1 MHSRERKS
9 LREVSVRILYCVIK
23 RNDPCGSDV
32 QKLQRKVEGDLKLT
46 QEAVCDLERVKED
59 MVATQQRKD
68 KEASCVSAKIE
79 DEKTLGFKYTKQ
91 VLQIRY

>member
-1 MHSRERKS
+1 M
-9 LREVSVRILYCVIK
+9 
-23 RNDPCGSDV
+23 

-59 MVATQQRKD
+59 MAATQQRKD
-68 KEASCVSAKIE
+68 KEAACVSAKIE

-91 VLQIRY
+91 VLQIPFWSRK

>member
-1 MHSRERKS
+1 MSEFNIAVS
-9 LREVSVRILYCVIK
+9 L
-23 RNDPCGSDV
+23 NDHFGSDV

-46 QEAVCDLERVKED
+46 QEADLERVKED

>member
-1 MHSRERKS
+1 MSESHIVVSRS
-9 LREVSVRILYCVIK
+9 
-23 RNDPCGSDV
+23 NHCGSDV

-68 KEASCVSAKIE
+68 KEAACVSAKIE

-91 VLQIRY
+91 VLQIPY

>member
-1 MHSRERKS
+1 MSEFNIAVS
-9 LREVSVRILYCVIK
+9 L
-23 RNDPCGSDV
+23 NDHCGSDV

-59 MVATQQRKD
+59 MAATQQRKD
-68 KEASCVSAKIE
+68 KEAACVSAKIE